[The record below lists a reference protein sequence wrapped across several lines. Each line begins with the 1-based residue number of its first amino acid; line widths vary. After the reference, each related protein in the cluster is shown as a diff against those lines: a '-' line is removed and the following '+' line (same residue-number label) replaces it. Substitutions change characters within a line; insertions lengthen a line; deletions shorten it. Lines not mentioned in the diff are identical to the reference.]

1 MITDMKRPSTPL
13 SVIMQDARQKTFKAF
28 GQVQEETGLPAFLF
42 EGILL
47 DILAQVR
54 EQKNSEILQDLER
67 MREAQ
72 EQEPDTP
79 QEGGSE

>member
-1 MITDMKRPSTPL
+1 MNKPATPL
-13 SVIMQDARQKTFKAF
+13 SVIMQDARQKTFRAF
-28 GQVQEETGLPAFLF
+28 GQVQEETGLPAFLY

-54 EQKNSEILQDLER
+54 EQKNNEILQDLER
-67 MREAQ
+67 MRKAQ
-72 EQEPDTP
+72 EQDGDVP